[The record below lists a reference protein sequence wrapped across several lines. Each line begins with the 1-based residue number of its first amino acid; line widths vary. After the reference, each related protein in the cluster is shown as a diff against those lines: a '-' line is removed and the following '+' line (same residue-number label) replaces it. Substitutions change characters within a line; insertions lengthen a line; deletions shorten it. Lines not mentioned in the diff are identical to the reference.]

1 MRSHPRMVRAAL
13 FAAAGAALAVPTAGC
28 AAESDAETQEEVP
41 EEQQEPSSGEVL
53 RDERAPDGHALRE
66 VPADEAPSVSLEVE
80 PDAHDGWNV
89 LLDVEGFE
97 FTPQASGESAQGG
110 QGHAHLYVDDEKY
123 RLYGTWFHLPYEAI
137 GEGERTLMV
146 TLNADD
152 HTTWAVDG
160 EAVQDEQQVDG
171 AEAAEPHEHHIEEE
185 EE

>member
-1 MRSHPRMVRAAL
+1 MVRAAL

-89 LLDVEGFE
+89 HIDVEGFE

-137 GEGERTLMV
+137 GEGDSRLRRPTPIARAVERLMI
-146 TLNADD
+146 LD
-152 HTTWAVDG
+152 AVL
-160 EAVQDEQQVDG
+160 ARAIQHWRPPARSIQYVQ
-171 AEAAEPHEHHIEEE
+171 A
-185 EE
+185 